1 MNRLP
6 IRTRAQILSLLVEG
20 MSLQSIGR
28 HTGVSITTVTKLMMD
43 AGDACARLHDR
54 RVTGVAAR
62 HVECDELKTFCYAK
76 EENLSTV
83 KAAPAGAGDVW
94 IWTALDRDS
103 DLMLAWRV
111 GGRTKEDAERFAFDL
126 AGRLADRPQL
136 FTDGHEDYEKALKK
150 AFGESLDHGQ
160 IVKTYDERTGE
171 AVTFRKRIAAG
182 RPAWKDISTG
192 RVERRNLDMRT
203 RISRLHRRA
212 ITYSKRTE
220 KLRAISLP
228 LMGIGNYARSILAGC
243 KSRLITPHGDWKR
256 WWGCHGAPGRI
267 AHYPSWGLETLEWIN
282 GDGYRHNLS
291 LPLMGIGNQQRPRKN
306 ATAAN
311 AHYPSWGL
319 ETPIERQ
326 MVELN
331 DQLITPHGDW
341 KLHLRGRRQGDTLR
355 LITPHGDWKHAPP
368 VADASQGHQ
377 LITPHGDWKRIR
389 RRSDPGGVAI
399 LITPHGDWKRA
410 RKPSTRPGESGS
422 LPLMGIG
429 NPSRSLAT
437 CSSSQTHYPSWGLE
451 TRHAQ
456 RRAAQDGELITPHG
470 DWKHRW

>member
-20 MSLQSIGR
+20 MSLQSITR

-62 HVECDELKTFCYAK
+62 HVECDEMKTFCYAK
-76 EENLSTV
+76 EENLASL
-83 KAAPAGAGDVW
+83 KNAPAGAGDVW

-243 KSRLITPHGDWKR
+243 KSRLITPHGDWK
-256 WWGCHGAPGRI
+256 P
-267 AHYPSWGLETLEWIN
+267 
-282 GDGYRHNLS
+282 
-291 LPLMGIGNQQRPRKN
+291 
-306 ATAAN
+306 
-311 AHYPSWGL
+311 
-319 ETPIERQ
+319 
-326 MVELN
+326 
-331 DQLITPHGDW
+331 
-341 KLHLRGRRQGDTLR
+341 
-355 LITPHGDWKHAPP
+355 
-368 VADASQGHQ
+368 
-377 LITPHGDWKRIR
+377 R
-389 RRSDPGGVAI
+389 RR
-399 LITPHGDWKRA
+399 R
-410 RKPSTRPGESGS
+410 RPAG
-422 LPLMGIG
+422 
-429 NPSRSLAT
+429 
-437 CSSSQTHYPSWGLE
+437 
-451 TRHAQ
+451 
-456 RRAAQDGELITPHG
+456 
-470 DWKHRW
+470 